1 MNKAPAHFK
10 RDSTKYGKRH
20 IPGVM
25 NKTEES
31 YSEELELLKI
41 QGTVLWWRFEAM
53 TFKIAD
59 NTRYTPDFNIFYAD
73 GIMEFVDC
81 KSPARIDPASIV
93 KVKCCA
99 DQFPFFRFVIEQRQ
113 AKRDGGGWQR
123 TEY

>member
-1 MNKAPAHFK
+1 MTRQFARFT

-20 IPGVM
+20 VPGQM
-25 NKTEES
+25 NHTEEA
-31 YSEELELLKI
+31 YSEALELLKI

-53 TFKIAD
+53 TFKIAKD
-59 NTRYTPDFNIFYAD
+59 TRYTPDFDIFYAD

-99 DQFPFFRFVIEQRQ
+99 EQFPQFRFVIEQRLS
-113 AKRDGGGWQR
+113 KKDGGGWKR